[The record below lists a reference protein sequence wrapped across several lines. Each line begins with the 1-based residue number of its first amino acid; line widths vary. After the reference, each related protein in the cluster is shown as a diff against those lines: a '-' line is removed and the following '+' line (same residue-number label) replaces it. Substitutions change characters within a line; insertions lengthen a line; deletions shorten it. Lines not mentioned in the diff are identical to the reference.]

1 MKKIGIIII
10 VIGLGLTIFT
20 AFTFFTREKVVDIG
34 KIQITRDE
42 PHHLNWSPL
51 AGIAV
56 MVIGGGMV
64 FWQSS
69 KK

>member
-10 VIGLGLTIFT
+10 IIGLGLTIFT

-56 MVIGGGMV
+56 MVIGGAV
-64 FWQSS
+64 VWLSS